1 MQTDFTL
8 NKPLS
13 KTEFSV
19 IDVET
24 TGLSAQANN
33 IIEIGIVKVKNLKI
47 VDKFATLVNSGYNI
61 PSFITQLTGITNGD
75 VKQAPHFDYVAESV
89 LEFIGDSVISGHNFS
104 FDESFLNA
112 ELIRNDRSPLDHHKI
127 CTLKI
132 SRKLFPTLRSKS
144 LSSVAHHLKIRNKNS
159 HRALGDAETT
169 AKILIK
175 IIKKLSAEEG
185 IETLEDLIKYQTYT
199 VNRLSKTKIK
209 PQLQDAL
216 FACPNL
222 PGVYFFINKRNEI
235 IYVGKAKS
243 LSDRLK
249 SYFSPSAGRKAKKIV
264 RQAAKVK
271 YITTNS
277 ELTALL
283 TEAET
288 IKKVNPRL
296 NSQLKRYG
304 HKYFLKVDK
313 NHAFPSIDI
322 SNYFDFDGNDY
333 FGLYLSRKKAESV
346 KELIDKTFSLR
357 ECTEKE
363 FKKKRRCFLAEIER
377 CTIPCEI
384 PDKERYKSEL
394 EEVYK
399 FLRGENQSAIN
410 RLLNKMKE
418 YSVTQKFEKA
428 GEIKNTVDLILKQVH
443 QTSLLA
449 EPVNNACV
457 VIEISE
463 RFSKDYIALIS
474 GKMVIKSYLVNG
486 KNNFES
492 FLDDYYSNTIQTSF
506 LPSEED
512 LEKLKISLN
521 WLIKNRNKVR
531 IFYLKDF
538 VSVDDLYKAISN
550 NSYIQIKPEEGYFDI
565 KKIIENISE
574 PEAV

>member
-1 MQTDFTL
+1 MQTDLTL
-8 NKPLS
+8 NKLLS

-24 TGLSAQANN
+24 TGLSPRTNN
-33 IIEIGIVKVKNLKI
+33 IIEIGIVKVNKLKI
-47 VDKFATLVNSGYNI
+47 IDKFSALINPGYNI
-61 PSFITQLTGITNGD
+61 PSFITQLTGITNRD
-75 VKQAPHFDYVAESV
+75 VKNAPKFDSIAEKIK
-89 LEFIGDSVISGHNFS
+89 EFVGDSVITGHNFS

-112 ELIRNDRSPLDHHKI
+112 EMIRNDRTPFDNHKV
-127 CTLKI
+127 CTLRI
-132 SRKLFPTLRSKS
+132 SRKLFPGLRSKS
-144 LSSVAHHLKIRNKNS
+144 LSNVSHHLKIRNRNS
-159 HRALGDAETT
+159 HRALSDAETT
-169 AKILIK
+169 AKVLIK
-175 IIKKLSAEEG
+175 QIKKLSDEEG
-185 IETLEDLIKYQTYT
+185 IETLEDLIRYQSYSY
-199 VNRLSKTKIK
+199 NRLSKSKIK

-216 FACPNL
+216 YACPNL
-222 PGVYFFINKRNEI
+222 PGVYFFINKKNEI

-264 RQAAKVK
+264 KQAVKVK

-304 HKYFLKVDK
+304 NKYFLKVDK

-357 ECTEKE
+357 ECSGKE
-363 FKKKRRCFLAEIER
+363 FKKKRKCFLAEIER
-377 CTIPCEI
+377 CTVPCEF
-384 PDKERYKSEL
+384 PDTERYKSEL

-399 FLRGENQSAIN
+399 FLKGENQSAIN

-428 GEIKNTVDLILKQVH
+428 GEIKNTVDMILKQVH

-449 EPVNNACV
+449 EPVNDACV

-474 GKMVIKSYLVNG
+474 GKMVIKSYPVNG
-486 KNNFES
+486 KNYFES
-492 FLDDYYSNTIQTSF
+492 FLEDYYSNTIQTSY

-538 VSVDDLYKAISN
+538 ISVDDLYEAISN
-550 NSYIQIKPEEGYFDI
+550 NSNIQIKPEEGYFNI
-565 KKIIENISE
+565 KKIIDSISE